1 MQLKVT
7 MKLCNGGKNEA
18 KCHLGSISE
27 AVIHQF
33 GNAKMPAYGQRYTG
47 YIYFLK
53 GLTSCSSG
61 LCCFILDF
69 GFGTDIL
76 C

>member
-7 MKLCNGGKNEA
+7 MKLCNGSENKA
-18 KCHLGSISE
+18 KCRGSIPE

-47 YIYFLK
+47 YVYF
-53 GLTSCSSG
+53 
-61 LCCFILDF
+61 
-69 GFGTDIL
+69 
-76 C
+76 